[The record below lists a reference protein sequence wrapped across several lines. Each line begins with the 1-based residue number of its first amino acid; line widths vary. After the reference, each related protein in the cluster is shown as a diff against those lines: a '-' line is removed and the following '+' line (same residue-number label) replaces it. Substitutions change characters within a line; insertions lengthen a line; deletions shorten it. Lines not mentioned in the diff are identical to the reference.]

1 MCTLYKNIFLSMRV
15 SAFIS
20 LDVSRGVS
28 RLQIQSLFYI
38 YILRWRNSI
47 KSNTFMSNLP
57 LYKNIWQYVLEC
69 AKKDCAHCTV
79 YSRGSRFT
87 ISNCAHCTV
96 QQGQSIYYIKLC
108 ILHCTVGAV
117 GLLYQICT
125 LHCTVGAVDLY
136 QIVHTAL
143 CTVGAVNLLYQICT
157 WKEVEYWGIC
167 KCKINNLSSF
177 LKFKTISSNLSP

>member
-79 YSRGSRFT
+79 YSRGSRPSISNLHTALYSRGSRF

-96 QQGQSIYYIKLC
+96 YSGGSQ
-108 ILHCTVGAV
+108 
-117 GLLYQICT
+117 
-125 LHCTVGAVDLY
+125 
-136 QIVHTAL
+136 
-143 CTVGAVNLLYQICT
+143 
-157 WKEVEYWGIC
+157 
-167 KCKINNLSSF
+167 F
-177 LKFKTISSNLSP
+177 TISNLHMERSGILGYLQMQN

>member
-47 KSNTFMSNLP
+47 KSNTFVSNLP

-96 QQGQSIYYIKLC
+96 YSRGSRPSISNLHTALYSVQKGQSIYIKLCTLHCVQQGQSIYYIKFAHGKKWNIGVFANAKL
-108 ILHCTVGAV
+108 ITFHR
-117 GLLYQICT
+117 
-125 LHCTVGAVDLY
+125 
-136 QIVHTAL
+136 
-143 CTVGAVNLLYQICT
+143 
-157 WKEVEYWGIC
+157 
-167 KCKINNLSSF
+167 F
-177 LKFKTISSNLSP
+177 

>member
-96 QQGQSIYYIKLC
+96 QQGQSAYYMKFAHCTVQQGQSIYIKLCTLHCVQQGQSIYYIKFAHGKKWNIGVFANAKLITC
-108 ILHCTVGAV
+108 
-117 GLLYQICT
+117 
-125 LHCTVGAVDLY
+125 
-136 QIVHTAL
+136 
-143 CTVGAVNLLYQICT
+143 NR
-157 WKEVEYWGIC
+157 
-167 KCKINNLSSF
+167 F
-177 LKFKTISSNLSP
+177 